1 MLGRTMTRALEFET
15 RQFNFMDVDLG
26 EGIPRTMMIMG
37 GGLLAIWITVLWA
50 LFGPPTQVTLLV
62 YFTIPSVIVFYAFQE
77 DPARPRRKRI
87 AGWVHRVRY
96 ALRGHRPFV
105 SRTLSKHRDDI
116 LPMSYRFGI
125 TQAVAALRGRGE
137 VGVWDT
143 SSQDAPHPYTACT
156 PFRVRMKARIISS
169 KEKGHA

>member
-1 MLGRTMTRALEFET
+1 MLGRTTTRALEFET
-15 RQFNFMDVDLG
+15 RQYNFMDFDLG

-50 LFGPPTQVTLLV
+50 LFGPPTPTTLLV
-62 YFTIPSVIVFYAFQE
+62 YFTIPAIVVFFAFQE

-96 ALRGHRPFV
+96 AVRGHRPFV
-105 SRTLSKHRDDI
+105 SRTLSKNRDDI
-116 LPMSYRFGI
+116 LPVSYRFGI
-125 TQAVAALRGRGE
+125 AQVVAALRGRGE

-156 PFRVRMKARIISS
+156 PLRVHMKARIIPN
-169 KEKGHA
+169 KDIRHA